1 MLHFTRR
8 VKYVRWSI
16 VIVAG
21 VLVGLLIAVRVT
33 SRAPIIRERL
43 IAALNDQLDADVQL
57 QSLDVRIFPLLRIHG
72 DGLTLRLKNQRQ
84 KVPFITVD
92 HFEVD
97 GGIFGMLRRRH
108 RFSYV
113 ELRGL
118 RITIPPKTE
127 HDRES
132 GAQAASTASGPILI
146 DHLVSDQAQLILV
159 PDDPRKQPKVFA
171 IHHLALE
178 SVGFNRRIPFRATLT
193 NPIPQG
199 DIETSGTF
207 GPWVADDPG
216 STPIEGSYTFEHA
229 DLSTIHGLSGTL
241 RSDGGFTGELARL
254 DVGGTTSSQNFQV
267 KGAGLPI
274 PLNTRFHVVVD
285 GTNGNTYLKHVS
297 ATLDDTQ
304 LEVEG
309 AVVSSPGVKGRTV
322 EIQADIPHGQLEDVL
337 RVAVDSPHP
346 VMIGGIALETKLVL
360 PPGEAD
366 VADRLRLDGQ
376 FVLEDAHFTDQ
387 AVQRKVVMLSKRS
400 RGKGVDDPGGRVF
413 TDMRGKFV
421 LRDGTVRFQ
430 RLAFD
435 VPGAGIELSGAY
447 AIKSGRLDLSGSM
460 AMQATISK
468 AEGGWKGWLLKP
480 FDPLFR
486 GKHAGALLPI
496 HIRGTRKHPQ
506 FGVDWKQMVK
516 RW

>member
-1 MLHFTRR
+1 M
-8 VKYVRWSI
+8 KYVRWSI
-16 VIVAG
+16 LIVAG
-21 VLVGLLIAVRVT
+21 VLVGLLLAVRAT
-33 SRAPIIRERL
+33 SRAPIVRQRL

-57 QSLDVRIFPLLRIHG
+57 QSLEVRIFPLLRIHG
-72 DGLTLRLKNQRQ
+72 DGLTLRLKDQRQ
-84 KVPFITVD
+84 AVPFIQVD
-92 HFEVD
+92 HFEVA
-97 GGIFGMLRRRH
+97 GGVFGMLRRRH

-118 RITIPPKTE
+118 RITIPPKT
-127 HDRES
+127 HHGRGS
-132 GAQAASTASGPILI
+132 GNQIASAASGPILI
-146 DHLVSDQAQLILV
+146 DHLVSDEAQLV
-159 PDDPRKQPKVFA
+159 FVHDDPRKQPKIFA

-178 SVGFNRRIPFRATLT
+178 SVGFQRRIPFRATLT
-193 NPIPQG
+193 NPIPRG

-229 DLSTIHGLSGTL
+229 DLSTIHGISGSL
-241 RSDGGFTGELARL
+241 RSDGGFTGELSRL
-254 DVGGTTSSQNFQV
+254 DVGGTTTTPDFQV
-267 KGAGLPI
+267 TGAGLPI
-274 PLNTRFHVVVD
+274 PLKTRFHVIVD

-297 ATLDDTQ
+297 ATLDDTE
-304 LEVEG
+304 LDVAG
-309 AVVSSPGVKGRTV
+309 AIVAAPDVKGRTV

-337 RVAVDSPHP
+337 RVAVDSPRP
-346 VMIGGIALETKLVL
+346 VMVGGIALRTKLVL
-360 PPGEAD
+360 PPGNAD
-366 VADRLRLDGQ
+366 VADRLQLDGQ
-376 FVLEDAHFTDQ
+376 FVLENAHFTDR
-387 AVQRKVVMLSKRS
+387 AVQKKVVMLSKRS
-400 RGKGVDDPGGRVF
+400 RGKGADDDPGRVF
-413 TDMRGKFV
+413 TNMRGRFV
-421 LRDGTVRFQ
+421 LRNGTVRFE

-447 AIKSGRLDLSGSM
+447 AIKSGHLDLSGSM
-460 AMQATISK
+460 AMQASISK

-506 FGVDWKQMVK
+506 FGVDWKQVVK